1 MGKNLLEAPCDEIFA
16 LEAKIADLGEDYTK
30 LPDKKFYTRLFGYF
44 CYQLFLILLLVI
56 AIIPIYGYIYEGY
69 PIIVMFFSIVSS
81 IFLLLF
87 LGLLPYS
94 RYSIFC
100 RFSYALLQRIERK
113 SWINYAIANGFPTHI
128 QGTPSCYTYSIFY
141 TEEDNKLYEVINR
154 NITNVFSNLT
164 QAKYL
169 SFSKNLFG
177 HLCYTYYSEYY
188 YKTNLEKISKIQ
200 SKEFTSI
207 TKPIEDKIE
216 EIRKNRE
223 EFHKIIYDFDE
234 KLKNMCTSQET
245 SKVLELDNIP
255 SFYKAMEND
264 LKTVKME
271 AEKCVL
277 QLDNYNL

>member
-16 LEAKIADLGEDYTK
+16 LEAKIANLWEDYTK

-44 CYQLFLILLLVI
+44 CYRLFLILLLVI
-56 AIIPIYGYIYEGY
+56 TIIPVYGYIYAGY
-69 PIIVMFFSIVSS
+69 PSIVMLFSIVPLALLVG
-81 IFLLLF
+81 FLYMPF
-87 LGLLPYS
+87 S

-100 RFSYALLQRIERK
+100 RLIYALLQRIEQK
-113 SWINYAIANGFPTHI
+113 SLINYAMANGFPTDI
-128 QGTPSCYTYSIFY
+128 QGKQPYYAYSIFY
-141 TEEDNKLYEVINR
+141 TEEDNKLHEDINR

-234 KLKNMCTSQET
+234 KLKNMCASQET

-255 SFYKAMEND
+255 SFCKAMEND

-271 AEKCVL
+271 AENCVL
-277 QLDNYNL
+277 QLDSYTL